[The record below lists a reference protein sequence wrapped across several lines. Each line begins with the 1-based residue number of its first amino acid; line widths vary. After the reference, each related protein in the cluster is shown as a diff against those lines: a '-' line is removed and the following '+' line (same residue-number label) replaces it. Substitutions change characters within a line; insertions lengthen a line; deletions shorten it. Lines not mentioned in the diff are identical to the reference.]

1 MATVT
6 AATMAQIELD
16 PKQRQALKGRAHA
29 LDPVVLLGAQGLTD
43 AVLKEIDRA
52 LATHELIKVRVPGD
66 DRDEREAMF
75 RQVADQLG
83 AACVQAI
90 GKLLVFWRPLP
101 PDEQAR
107 RDAKQAGA
115 ARAAARS
122 AKAPAPKPKKAA
134 GNAAQRGKPGRAEI
148 RRSSPRTSAPRR
160 PAGGRSR

>member
-1 MATVT
+1 
-6 AATMAQIELD
+6 MAQIQLD

-101 PDEQAR
+101 P
-107 RDAKQAGA
+107 
-115 ARAAARS
+115 
-122 AKAPAPKPKKAA
+122 
-134 GNAAQRGKPGRAEI
+134 
-148 RRSSPRTSAPRR
+148 
-160 PAGGRSR
+160 AGGRLSASAVPPARQLRQGAGSVSFGL